1 MFPFPFGSLVAARVL
16 GRLALALALTCG
28 LTHAA
33 AALGAAEPGSRSSGG
48 RERGPRLAPSTDAR
62 GLSRIFFP
70 PNPPRLRAPLDLFES
85 FGLGRPAP
93 TGLAEHVNEP
103 FYAPLSTR
111 LDEGN
116 LTPAESQRISAY
128 RSAKQALQ
136 SELRRRLA
144 DLAGADADTRERA
157 LAAFADAQTARV
169 AALEQEAEAIRETL
183 IRYTDNW
190 YTYRTWRVGRTP
202 FPGDGTAMRAQLQLM
217 RAAAF
222 YQKGLSPPQRRLLR
236 EIALELEGYERLP
249 VNTVEVAADA
259 NPLFFFSPDTAR
271 IRLPAIPSPELAEL
285 VATYEERKA
294 RLKQELREAIYEGDS
309 AFLAVLRQRR
319 IEALASRQ
327 AAAFSELEFLAEKI
341 RRAYARLPEQPAPP
355 PLPDLPP
362 DLSERLEAHLDAR
375 ARLQRDLVDI
385 LQEIQASVEI
395 DQLGFRRNEQDRMEV
410 VVVVSRGRREEGD
423 RAKVGAIL
431 DAFNVRHLERIEQL
445 GEDFEGIRRSIA
457 WIGGL
462 DPRDSAA
469 VDRRIREFTNAFDQ
483 RRLWSQYRDYHDAVI
498 EPGLSPAQRRL
509 LFDGALEQLA
519 LPLPGGAY
527 QPGGN

>member
-1 MFPFPFGSLVAARVL
+1 
-16 GRLALALALTCG
+16 
-28 LTHAA
+28 
-33 AALGAAEPGSRSSGG
+33 
-48 RERGPRLAPSTDAR
+48 
-62 GLSRIFFP
+62 
-70 PNPPRLRAPLDLFES
+70 
-85 FGLGRPAP
+85 
-93 TGLAEHVNEP
+93 
-103 FYAPLSTR
+103 
-111 LDEGN
+111 
-116 LTPAESQRISAY
+116 
-128 RSAKQALQ
+128 
-136 SELRRRLA
+136 
-144 DLAGADADTRERA
+144 
-157 LAAFADAQTARV
+157 
-169 AALEQEAEAIRETL
+169 
-183 IRYTDNW
+183 
-190 YTYRTWRVGRTP
+190 
-202 FPGDGTAMRAQLQLM
+202 
-217 RAAAF
+217 
-222 YQKGLSPPQRRLLR
+222 
-236 EIALELEGYERLP
+236 
-249 VNTVEVAADA
+249 VEVAADA

-327 AAAFSELEFLAEKI
+327 AAAFSELEFLAEQI
-341 RRAYARLPEQPAPP
+341 RRAYARLPAQPAPP

-362 DLSERLEAHLDAR
+362 DLSQRLEAHLDAR
-375 ARLQRDLVDI
+375 AQLQRDLVEI

-423 RAKVGAIL
+423 RAKVAAML

-462 DPRDSAA
+462 DPRDSTA
-469 VDRRIREFTNAFDQ
+469 VDRRIRDFTNAFDQ

-527 QPGGN
+527 QPGGG